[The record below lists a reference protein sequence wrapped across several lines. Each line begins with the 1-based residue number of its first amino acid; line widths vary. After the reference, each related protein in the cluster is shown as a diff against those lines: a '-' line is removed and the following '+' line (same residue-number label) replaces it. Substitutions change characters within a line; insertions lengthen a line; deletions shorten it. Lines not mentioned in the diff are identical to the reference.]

1 MRFLNKYKN
10 ITKLDRFNFPQLP
23 LRIFKFQRPKWKRF
37 QKQAALSKKS
47 SLVFVN
53 PFITKNSYKQW
64 EKIQNYYR
72 LGLQIKKKIMV
83 FFDDS
88 VSLKS
93 IKKTVNNTKKT
104 NNEFLLSVFFKPQFR
119 LDILLW
125 RLNFFS
131 SSFSARQS
139 INEGEVLLNGHIG
152 SNNSFVKKGDIVSFS
167 SLKSLSSFSLDFLLK
182 RQYVKQSFY
191 SFVEVDFYT
200 KTLVVV
206 KDLNDLTL
214 DDFNLL
220 MNEYYDLKKFR
231 DYL

>member
-37 QKQAALSKKS
+37 QKQAALSKNS
-47 SLVFVN
+47 SLAFVN

-167 SLKSLSSFSLDFLLK
+167 SLKSLSSFSLDSLLK